1 MTYIRSFIGT
11 AVMMMTV
18 VLQTSCGLSKD
29 VQNTDDAYF
38 SARRHLL
45 TAVWDKPF
53 SCQEVRTNHAP
64 LGPFLGNGDVGCL
77 AATAYNSQ
85 TMLLSKVDFVT
96 DGWSDWAGDGA
107 AALPVGGVRV
117 TIDAPEASGFDYRM
131 DLLANRLEM
140 QTATKVPVR
149 MCSWLAAIENLLVT
163 ELTVQDPEADVDV
176 TVETFAGGTT
186 GFYGASAQL
195 GRNRVGQVTRTTKST
210 PDVEW
215 VSRAGISTRI
225 IGTEA
230 QLKVVSDS
238 SVCHT
243 FHISGDHKV
252 YVVSCVSG
260 GGMSGQAGLTE
271 ACARLSGLTPRRI
284 SEAQTE
290 KDRWWQDMWRR
301 SYVETGDSLLDR
313 YYLSS
318 IYLMAS
324 AYRAQAPSCGGMYGV
339 WNMDDRMMYH
349 GDIHLNYNSQAGFYS
364 AFSANRPE
372 LALPF
377 FDFVERVMPDGARRA
392 REEMGQM
399 HPSLAGRSCRGLLFP
414 VSASG
419 IGRFYGGY
427 WQQTMNAPFCIPLFS
442 WYYDYT
448 GDMEFLR
455 DRAYPYIRA
464 CGDFYEDY
472 LVREAWN
479 GSYRYSIRTGGH
491 ENSWDLNPPSDV
503 AFVDLTFRLLL
514 RYSELLNAD
523 ADRRALWRDIQAHLP
538 QYKVIQPTREPNQGL
553 PVYAKNEDGWD
564 APAHMIQL
572 HALYPCEVMDL
583 DSDPESLQVARN
595 TIYYYGVSQN
605 GFTGTMNELGLS
617 AFVMGARA
625 GFDPDILLAKLGE
638 LVATSGRNFL
648 ITDGHHCLEKTA
660 GVEMIHSMMLQT
672 VNGVIRLFPNWPAS
686 RRASFTRLRT
696 KGGFL
701 VTAAYDGGEVVG
713 DGTCRLTA
721 AVGGICRLKNPWDG
735 SRVCVTD
742 RSGRRV
748 PVTEDGDVITFQT
761 ERGETYSISRTVQYG
776 NNATD

>member
-1 MTYIRSFIGT
+1 MMYIRSFIGT

-18 VLQTSCGLSKD
+18 VLQTSCSLPKD
-29 VQNTDDAYF
+29 VQNADDAYF

-163 ELTVQDPEADVDV
+163 ELTVQDPEADVGV

-243 FHISGDHKV
+243 FRISGDHKV

-284 SEAQTE
+284 NEAKAE

-372 LALPF
+372 LVLPF

-414 VSASG
+414 VSALG

-455 DRAYPYIRA
+455 GRAYPYIRA

-514 RYSELLNAD
+514 RYSELLNVD

-625 GFDPDILLAKLGE
+625 GFDPDILLAKLSE

-686 RRASFTRLRT
+686 RRASFTRLRA

-701 VTAAYDGGEVVG
+701 ATAARDGGEVVG

-721 AVGGICRLKNPWDG
+721 TVGGICRLKNPWDG
-735 SRVCVTD
+735 SRVCVAD

-748 PVTEDGDVITFQT
+748 PLTEDGDVISFQT
-761 ERGETYSISRTVQYG
+761 ERGETYSISRAAQYG

>member
-1 MTYIRSFIGT
+1 
-11 AVMMMTV
+11 
-18 VLQTSCGLSKD
+18 
-29 VQNTDDAYF
+29 
-38 SARRHLL
+38 
-45 TAVWDKPF
+45 
-53 SCQEVRTNHAP
+53 
-64 LGPFLGNGDVGCL
+64 
-77 AATAYNSQ
+77 
-85 TMLLSKVDFVT
+85 
-96 DGWSDWAGDGA
+96 
-107 AALPVGGVRV
+107 
-117 TIDAPEASGFDYRM
+117 
-131 DLLANRLEM
+131 
-140 QTATKVPVR
+140 
-149 MCSWLAAIENLLVT
+149 
-163 ELTVQDPEADVDV
+163 
-176 TVETFAGGTT
+176 
-186 GFYGASAQL
+186 
-195 GRNRVGQVTRTTKST
+195 
-210 PDVEW
+210 
-215 VSRAGISTRI
+215 
-225 IGTEA
+225 
-230 QLKVVSDS
+230 
-238 SVCHT
+238 
-243 FHISGDHKV
+243 
-252 YVVSCVSG
+252 
-260 GGMSGQAGLTE
+260 
-271 ACARLSGLTPRRI
+271 
-284 SEAQTE
+284 
-290 KDRWWQDMWRR
+290 
-301 SYVETGDSLLDR
+301 
-313 YYLSS
+313 
-318 IYLMAS
+318 MAS

-414 VSASG
+414 VSALG

-455 DRAYPYIRA
+455 GRAYPYIRA

-472 LVREAWN
+472 LVREPWN

-514 RYSELLNAD
+514 RYSELLNVD

-701 VTAAYDGGEVVG
+701 ATAAYDGGEVVG

-721 AVGGICRLKNPWDG
+721 TVGGICRLKNPWDG

-748 PVTEDGDVITFQT
+748 PVTEDGDVIAFQT
-761 ERGETYSISRTVQYG
+761 ERGETYSISRAAQYR

>member
-1 MTYIRSFIGT
+1 MMYIRSLIT
-11 AVMMMTV
+11 TVVMMTI
-18 VLQTSCGLSKD
+18 VLLTSCSLPKD
-29 VQNTDDAYF
+29 VQNADDAYF

-149 MCSWLAAIENLLVT
+149 MCSWLAVDENLLVT
-163 ELTVQDPEADVDV
+163 ELTVQDPEADVGV

-243 FHISGDHKV
+243 FRISGDHKV

-284 SEAQTE
+284 NEAKAG

-414 VSASG
+414 VSALG

-625 GFDPDILLAKLGE
+625 GFDPDILLARLGE

-721 AVGGICRLKNPWDG
+721 TVGGICRLKNPWDG

-748 PVTEDGDVITFQT
+748 PVTEDGDVIAFQT
-761 ERGETYSISRTVQYG
+761 ERGETYSISRAAVQE
-776 NNATD
+776 

>member
-1 MTYIRSFIGT
+1 MMYIRSLIT
-11 AVMMMTV
+11 TVVMMTI
-18 VLQTSCGLSKD
+18 VLLTSCSLPKD
-29 VQNTDDAYF
+29 VQNADDAYF

-117 TIDAPEASGFDYRM
+117 TVDAPEASGFDYRM

-149 MCSWLAAIENLLVT
+149 MCSWLAVDENLLVT

-195 GRNRVGQVTRTTKST
+195 GRSRVGQVTRTTKST

-284 SEAQTE
+284 NEAKAE

-414 VSASG
+414 VSALG

-472 LVREAWN
+472 LVREPWN

-514 RYSELLNAD
+514 RYSELLNVD

-638 LVATSGRNFL
+638 VVATSGRNFL

-701 VTAAYDGGEVVG
+701 ATAAYDGGEVVG

-721 AVGGICRLKNPWDG
+721 TVGGICRLKNPWDG

-748 PVTEDGDVITFQT
+748 PVTEDGDVIAFQT
-761 ERGETYSISRTVQYG
+761 ERGETYSISRTAQYR